1 MQCIVINFL
10 FTETIQ
16 KPALQLWK
24 CIYREYFFCGQNIEY
39 KMKWK
44 SLVKEVSTY
53 WGPPGC
59 ASARW
64 VSGCCWADR
73 STLPRP
79 GAGHRG
85 AWSHSRYIWN
95 THVVTPHFSL
105 TEQLSSWPVHQP
117 VLVVDLDWPRCQ
129 QPHSILP
136 GDDVCS
142 SGNILMVTLM
152 TCKGR
157 CFLPVIDVARKS
169 NILSHLKR

>member
-1 MQCIVINFL
+1 MQCIVINSFL
-10 FTETIQ
+10 L
-16 KPALQLWK
+16 KPSKSQLFN
-24 CIYREYFFCGQNIEY
+24 CRNVYTG
-39 KMKWK
+39 